1 MSEAQEDF
9 RKRFPKLSHEI
20 EQRTSVVRIG
30 AVRSDHKEAEKAV
43 YCVQGYEPTAIDYLR
58 RCENDGQ
65 ALEII
70 NFLEEKGEIDAS
82 YARKL
87 REQLARHGLRSF
99 GKKRTRDTIFGVS
112 HA

>member
-1 MSEAQEDF
+1 MSEEQDEDF

-20 EQRTSVVRIG
+20 ERRTSVVRIG
-30 AVRSDHKEAEKAV
+30 AVRSDSKEAEKAV
-43 YCVQGYEPTAIDYLR
+43 HCVQGYEPTAIDYLR
-58 RCENDGQ
+58 RCENDEQ

-87 REQLARHGLRSF
+87 REQLTRHGLRSF
-99 GKKRTRDTIFGVS
+99 GKKKESGYYTRG
-112 HA
+112 

>member
-1 MSEAQEDF
+1 MSETQEDF

-30 AVRSDHKEAEKAV
+30 AVRSNPKEAEKVV

-70 NFLEEKGEIDAS
+70 NFLEEKGEIDES

-87 REQLARHGLRSF
+87 REQLTRHGLRSF
-99 GKKRTRDTIFGVS
+99 GKKKDSGYYTQG
-112 HA
+112 

>member
-1 MSEAQEDF
+1 MSEEQDEDS
-9 RKRFPKLSHEI
+9 RKRFPKISYEI
-20 EQRTSVVRIG
+20 GQRTSVVRIS

-43 YCVQGYEPTAIDYLR
+43 HCVQGYEPTTIDYLR

-87 REQLARHGLRSF
+87 REQLTRHGLRSF
-99 GKKRTRDTIFGVS
+99 GKKKDLGYYIRG
-112 HA
+112 

>member
-1 MSEAQEDF
+1 
-9 RKRFPKLSHEI
+9 
-20 EQRTSVVRIG
+20 
-30 AVRSDHKEAEKAV
+30 VRSDHKEAEKAV